1 MDFEIFIKK
10 RRNNLESMG
19 IKQLKTVED
28 VDKAFSKPGL
38 NLVFVNSVCGCTLN
52 KAIPGL
58 KSAME
63 DISVDTITTVFAGQ
77 DNEATARAREYFEPE
92 EPSSPSFFLMEKDTL
107 LGSIHRDEIR
117 MNDPKGVRQL
127 ILDMIKVHDS

>member
-1 MDFEIFIKK
+1 METFVKE
-10 RRNNLESMG
+10 RRKSLEELG
-19 IKQLKTVED
+19 LKQLKTVED

-63 DISVDTITTVFAGQ
+63 DIDVDTITTVFAGQ
-77 DNEATARAREYFEPE
+77 DNEATARAREYFEPK
-92 EPSSPSFFLMEKDTL
+92 EPSSPSFFLMKKDTL

-117 MNDPKGVRQL
+117 MNDPEGVKRL
-127 ILDMIKVHDS
+127 ILDMIKAHDS